1 MKTKL
6 TDDLRPCP
14 HGSRGYGEDPMLDER
29 LIHSLHVTS
38 GGHDDLPSGVAPHE
52 VFQTSTVAALLDGA
66 YDGDVSFAELAGRGD
81 LGLGT
86 FDAVDGEM
94 IALDGEFWRA
104 DIEGKAH
111 PVEPERKTPFA
122 VLVRFE
128 PRQRFELAEP
138 LEHDAFVAELDRRLG
153 HPEVVHAVRV
163 DGRFSRVHA
172 RSVARQSK
180 PYPPMTEVVADQHVF
195 DLSDV
200 EGTIVGFRFPD
211 YAGELNVPGY
221 HLHFISADRSR
232 GGHVLECEP
241 AGVSVAADDE
251 TDLRLELPRGVD
263 LGRAASAEAI
273 RRVEHQG

>member
-1 MKTKL
+1 
-6 TDDLRPCP
+6 
-14 HGSRGYGEDPMLDER
+14 MLDER

-38 GGHDDLPSGVAPHE
+38 GRHDDLPAGVEPHE
-52 VFQTSTVAALLDGA
+52 VFQASTIAALLDGA
-66 YDGDVSFAELAGRGD
+66 YDGDVSYAELAGRGD

-94 IALDGEFWRA
+94 IAVDGEFWRA
-104 DIEGKAH
+104 DVEGRAH
-111 PVEPERKTPFA
+111 RVEPERKTPFA
-122 VLVRFE
+122 VLARFE
-128 PRQRFELAEP
+128 PRHRFELPEP
-138 LEHDAFVAELDRRLG
+138 LGHEAFVAELDRRLG
-153 HPEVVHAVRV
+153 HPEQVHAVRV
-163 DGRFSRVHA
+163 DGRFRRVHA

-195 DLSDV
+195 DLTEI

-211 YAGELNVPGY
+211 YAPELNVPGY

-232 GGHVLECEP
+232 GGHVLEVET

-251 TDLRLELPRGVD
+251 ADVRLELPVGVD
-263 LGRAASAEAI
+263 LGNAAGPDADAI